1 MSEYQCYE
9 FVALDQPLTRKAMA
23 ELRSISTR
31 AEITPTRF
39 WNEYDWGDLK
49 ADPAKLLARYFDVHL
64 YFANWGT
71 HRFML
76 RLPATKVDYGALRP
90 YFPGGAAALTKTGR
104 YVVLDLHSDSEEPE
118 DDLSEGG
125 RLGALAPL
133 RAALL
138 QGDLSVAY
146 LAWLLAVQSSEV
158 RAGAREPPVP
168 AGLSTPSAPLLA
180 FVEFLRIDPHL
191 LRAAG
196 EGSRADDIDVAS
208 LRRWLK
214 TVPTPDKDRW
224 LLRAVRHP
232 QESPTAAI
240 LAAFQRQS
248 GATPS
253 KGRTVAELLHRAA
266 ELRKTK
272 EQEEARHAAEARARA
287 EAARRKR
294 LDALDRQGDKAWSR
308 LDRLVD
314 LKEYVEAVRLTI
326 DLRDLAQRARRS
338 AKFEAR
344 LDELRKRHPRR
355 RGYLDEVKRRLAG
368 LT

>member
-9 FVALDQPLTRKAMA
+9 FVALDQPLTRKAMT

-49 ADPAKLLARYFDVHL
+49 ADPAKLLARYFDAHL

-90 YFPGGAAALTKTGR
+90 YFPGGAASLTKTGR
-104 YVVLDLHSDSEEPE
+104 YVVLDLHSDSDDPE

-133 RAALL
+133 RASLI

-146 LAWLLAVQSSEV
+146 LAWLLAVQSNEV

-168 AGLSTPSAPLLA
+168 AGLSTPSAPLSA
-180 FVEFLRIDPHL
+180 FAEFLRIDPDL

-196 EGSRADDIDVAS
+196 EGSCLNDVDVAS
-208 LRRWLK
+208 LRRWLQ

-224 LLRAVRHP
+224 LLRAVHHP
-232 QESPTAAI
+232 DEPPNAEI
-240 LAAFQRQS
+240 LAAFRRQN
-248 GATPS
+248 GAAPS
-253 KGRTVAELLHRAA
+253 RGRTVADLLHRAE
-266 ELRKTK
+266 ELRKTR
-272 EQEEARHAAEARARA
+272 EQEETRRAAQARARD

-294 LDALDRQGDKAWSR
+294 LDALDRQGDKAWRR

-314 LKEYVEAVRLTI
+314 LKEYDEAVRLTI
-326 DLRDLAQRARRS
+326 DLRDLAQQARRG
-338 AKFEAR
+338 ATFDAR
-344 LDELRKRHPRR
+344 LEELRKRHPRR

-368 LT
+368 

>member
-49 ADPAKLLARYFDVHL
+49 ADPAKLLARYFDAHL

-90 YFPGGAAALTKTGR
+90 YFPGGAASLTKTGR
-104 YVVLDLHSDSEEPE
+104 YVVLDLHSDSDDPD

-133 RAALL
+133 RAGLI

-146 LAWLLAVQSSEV
+146 LAWLLAVQSNEV
-158 RAGAREPPVP
+158 RAGTREPQVP
-168 AGLSTPSAPLLA
+168 AGLSTPSAPLSA
-180 FVEFLRIDPHL
+180 FAEFLRIDPDL
-191 LRAAG
+191 LRAAA
-196 EGSRADDIDVAS
+196 EGSRVNDVDVAS

-232 QESPTAAI
+232 QEPPNAEI
-240 LAAFQRQS
+240 LAAFRRQS
-248 GATPS
+248 GAMPS
-253 KGRTVAELLHRAA
+253 RGRTVAELLHRAE
-266 ELRKTK
+266 ELCKTR
-272 EQEEARHAAEARARA
+272 EQEEARHAAQARARA

-314 LKEYVEAVRLTI
+314 LKEYDEAIRLTI
-326 DLRDLAQRARRS
+326 DLRDLAQRAGR
-338 AKFEAR
+338 ATTFEAR
-344 LDELRKRHPRR
+344 LDEARKRHSRR

-368 LT
+368 